1 MRIKTFLTFTLLLIL
16 ITTTAYPR
24 TIVFPFKVNSSENR
38 AHQWL
43 GRGISLYLS
52 YGLRINRIDTYSD
65 YEGRGLLKSLH
76 IKFPYNVSKASIIR
90 AAKLMRAEKLV
101 WGEITSS
108 PGPGEEIL
116 SIRTFVI
123 DLRNLRQKY
132 LPVIKG
138 KVTDLFAVKNDLL
151 GNLILYSSGAE
162 TTPKIPEL
170 EIDLRNYEVFI
181 KGLLIDN
188 NGKKAEFLEKVRSEL
203 SKDPGML
210 LFELARTYFVDNDHV
225 SARKILDEIDPD
237 GPFRGEKFFL
247 SGVIN
252 YMSNDIDKS
261 FSDFSNVLDC
271 GECKHEALNNISLIY
286 ALNNEY
292 SEAMDSIKRSV
303 RSGMM
308 SESFFNAVNIST
320 LLKDRRSAWN
330 FLMEGLTL
338 YPSDEDLIIQLF
350 DLIEHSIHRDKIKPA
365 FLKFLPG
372 FPSEQIE
379 RKIFFKLINPFVFSE
394 EKYDLEFPNGNGE
407 NIFIKG
413 AEDESKDEIEKKL
426 ITNPFLPEN
435 HSKLALIYFKEGKL
449 DSALNHGHAA
459 LYLLKNPDNY
469 LMVMKII
476 RKQNERDKLKEI
488 LIEALKYFPDSEKL
502 KNFSLNKN

>member
-1 MRIKTFLTFTLLLIL
+1 MKKKIFLTLIILSVLLTT
-16 ITTTAYPR
+16 ITFPR
-24 TIVFPFKVNSSENR
+24 TIIFPFKVNSSESK

-65 YEGRGLLKSLH
+65 YEGRGLLKHLN

-90 AAKLMRAEKLV
+90 AAKLMRAERLV

-108 PGPGEEIL
+108 PGQGEEIL

-123 DLRNLRQKY
+123 DLRNLNQKY
-132 LPVIKG
+132 LPVING

-151 GNLILYSSGAE
+151 GNLVLYLSGE
-162 TTPKIPEL
+162 EITPKIPEL

-181 KGLLIDN
+181 KGLLIDD
-188 NGKKAEFLEKVRSEL
+188 NGKRAKFLEKIRPEL
-203 SKDPGML
+203 SKDPGMF
-210 LFELARTYFVDNDHV
+210 LFELARTYFLDNDHI
-225 SARKILDEIDPD
+225 SAKKILDEIDPE
-237 GPFRGEKFFL
+237 GSFRGEKFFL

-286 ALNNEY
+286 ALNDEY
-292 SEAMDSIKRSV
+292 SDAKDSIKRSV
-303 RSGMM
+303 RLGMM

-320 LLKDRRSAWN
+320 LLKDRKSAWN
-330 FLMEGLTL
+330 FLMEGLSL
-338 YPSDEDLIIQLF
+338 YPSDEDLIARLF
-350 DLIEHSIHRDKIKPA
+350 VFLEQSPHSDKIKPA
-365 FLKFLPG
+365 FMKFLPG
-372 FPSEQIE
+372 FSPEQIE
-379 RKIFFKLINPFVFSE
+379 KKIFFKLINPFVFSE
-394 EKYDLEFPNGNGE
+394 EKYDMEFSNGNGE

-413 AEDESKDEIEKKL
+413 DEDESKDEIEKKL
-426 ITNPFLPEN
+426 IANPFLPEN

-449 DSALNHGHAA
+449 DPALNHGHAA
-459 LYLLKNPDNY
+459 LYLLRNPDNF
-469 LMVMKII
+469 LVVLKII
-476 RKQNERDKLKEI
+476 RKQKERDKLKDM
-488 LIEALKYFPDSEKL
+488 LIEALKYFPGNEKL
-502 KNFSLNKN
+502 KNFSLNYK